1 MGTRARTEDS
11 IVEHDLTEERAHP
24 VRTRFELAVRRMMNA
39 WLAAGRI
46 RVSPADVKLACEYL
60 ENQGCRVEGAPGALY
75 RLTSEEGHEEE
86 MTGEATVITAMRR
99 LATPEE

>member
-1 MGTRARTEDS
+1 M
-11 IVEHDLTEERAHP
+11 EERAHP

-60 ENQGCRVEGAPGALY
+60 EQQGCRVEGAPGALY
-75 RLTSEEGHEEE
+75 RLTSEEGRAEE
-86 MTGEATVITAMRR
+86 MDGEATVITAMRR
-99 LATPEE
+99 LATPEDA

>member
-1 MGTRARTEDS
+1 M
-11 IVEHDLTEERAHP
+11 EHDLLEERARP

-60 ENQGCRVEGAPGALY
+60 EHQGCRVEGAPGALY
-75 RLTSEEGHEEE
+75 RLTSEEGRAEDL
-86 MTGEATVITAMRR
+86 MDGEATVITAMRR
-99 LATPEE
+99 LATPEDE

>member
-1 MGTRARTEDS
+1 M
-11 IVEHDLTEERAHP
+11 EHDLLEERARP

-60 ENQGCRVEGAPGALY
+60 ENQGCRVEDAPGALY
-75 RLTSEEGHEEE
+75 RLTSEEGNAEE

-99 LATPEE
+99 LATPQE